1 MSKIEAA
8 WVHVLFSH
16 FLVVS
21 LLSRPQYYLYNR
33 DIYYLYM
40 AVLRTSSCLS
50 KVLRTMLGIQK
61 ALNRCWLKKLRIP

>member
-8 WVHVLFSH
+8 WVHILFSH

-50 KVLRTMLGIQK
+50 KVLRTMLGI
-61 ALNRCWLKKLRIP
+61 